1 MTRHSDEDPDR
12 DPPGGAGEPG
22 DSADHLDAD
31 EVEERFAELIAGIK
45 DDSPGWPDESAPEE
59 PKTDEAADAAAA
71 RRAHP
76 SSGEDDEPSL
86 LELWDTELDDDDDSD
101 EEEDAY
107 RPPPPAPIPVP
118 SLPAILGVLLI
129 IGGLVLIVQP
139 ALLDV
144 GEGLGRATGIAG
156 FGAGVLTLIWRL
168 RPEPE
173 DGEDSDPGNGAVV

>member
-1 MTRHSDEDPDR
+1 MTRPSDEDPDR
-12 DPPGGAGEPG
+12 DRPGEPG

-31 EVEERFAELIAGIK
+31 EVDERFAELVAGLK
-45 DDSPGWPDESAPEE
+45 EESPDWPAE
-59 PKTDEAADAAAA
+59 PADTETETEPPDTAAA

-86 LELWDTELDDDDDSD
+86 LELWDSELDDDDD
-101 EEEDAY
+101 EEDEAEAAY
-107 RPPPPAPIPVP
+107 KPPPPGPIPVP

-139 ALLDV
+139 LLLDV
-144 GEGLGRATGIAG
+144 GEGLGRITGIVA
-156 FGAGVLTLIWRL
+156 FGGGVMTLIWRL

-173 DGEDSDPGNGAVV
+173 EGEDDDPDNGAVV